1 MPSRISF
8 SGSFAMHFSVKGL
21 SLLVHTSDG
30 ETISYEIRKLV
41 TRIGR
46 AATNDLVVIM
56 PSVSRKHAALII
68 DRGTR
73 DRLFIE
79 DLRSQNGTR
88 VNGQIINDV
97 ALVQV
102 GDVIMLGDDVT
113 LTLQEHRLQVPVVEE
128 QEPVY
133 NFPDSE

>member
-1 MPSRISF
+1 MRS
-8 SGSFAMHFSVKGL
+8 SVKGL
-21 SLLVHTSDG
+21 SLLVQTSDG
-30 ETISYEIRKLV
+30 ETIRYEIHKLV

-46 AATNDLVVIM
+46 DATNDLVLLF

-68 DRGTR
+68 DRGAQ

-88 VNGQIINDV
+88 VNGQMINDI
-97 ALVQV
+97 APIQV
-102 GDVIMLGDDVT
+102 GDVILLGDDVS
-113 LTLQEHRLQVPVVEE
+113 LTLEMQRLQVQIPEDR
-128 QEPVY
+128 EPVY